1 MGKVLECITDSEEAF
16 IAKQKVFFVATA
28 PLDKDHR
35 VNVSPK
41 APGASVV
48 VIDPHTVAYSDLSGS
63 GAETAA
69 HVMENG
75 RMTILFCN
83 LESGAPKILRLYGTA
98 RFTVKEEVEPSLLRQ
113 FPTEITSSFGF
124 RAIFILKVE
133 RISTSCGYSLPVM
146 AFEKHRKILEEY
158 TEKAGEEGMKDYC
171 LKKNSFSIDGLPSL
185 ALIRNKNTVIVP
197 KHEDGYIHGEVAGA
211 NGATAGANGAT
222 AGAHVAT
229 AGGLKRG
236 RTRSESKIAM
246 LGLGAAVFMAGVV
259 AGAMLIVRY
268 PFLYPRSEAFTEL

>member
-28 PLDKDHR
+28 PLAKDHR

-41 APGASVV
+41 ASGTSVV
-48 VIDPHTVAYSDLSGS
+48 VIDPHTVAYSDLTGS

-98 RFTVKEEVEPSLLRQ
+98 RFTVKEEVEPSLLRR

-146 AFEKHRKILEEY
+146 AFEKHRKILDEY
-158 TEKAGEEGMKDYC
+158 TEKEGEDGMKDYC

-185 ALIRNKNTVIVP
+185 ALIRNKNTAIVP
-197 KHEDGYIHGEVAGA
+197 KHVDGYIYGEVAGS
-211 NGATAGANGAT
+211 NGASDD
-222 AGAHVAT
+222 
-229 AGGLKRG
+229 GLKRG
-236 RTRSESKIAM
+236 MPTPTSRIRSEGKLAP
-246 LGLGAAVFMAGVV
+246 LGIGAAVFVAGAI
-259 AGAMLIVRY
+259 AGAMLIANY
-268 PFLYPRSEAFTEL
+268 PLLYPRSEAFLEL

>member
-1 MGKVLECITDSEEAF
+1 MGKVLECITDSEKNF

-41 APGASVV
+41 APGTSVV
-48 VIDPHTVAYSDLSGS
+48 VIDPHTVAYSDLTGS

-98 RFTVKEEVEPSLLRQ
+98 RFIVKEEVEPSLLRR

-124 RAIFILKVE
+124 RAIFILKLE

-146 AFEKHRKILEEY
+146 AFENHRKILEEY
-158 TEKAGEEGMKDYC
+158 TEKQGKEGMKDYC

-185 ALIRNKNTVIVP
+185 ALIRNNNTVIVP
-197 KHEDGYIHGEVAGA
+197 KHEDGYIYGEVDGT
-211 NGATAGANGAT
+211 NGATG
-222 AGAHVAT
+222 
-229 AGGLKRG
+229 GGLKRG
-236 RTRSESKIAM
+236 VPIPTSITRSEGTIAL
-246 LGLGAAVFMAGVV
+246 LGMGAAVFVAGVV
-259 AGAMLIVRY
+259 AGAMLIVKY

>member
-41 APGASVV
+41 APGTSVV
-48 VIDPHTVAYSDLSGS
+48 VIDPHTVAYSDLTGS
-63 GAETAA
+63 GAESAA

-75 RMTILFCN
+75 RMTIMFCN
-83 LESGAPKILRLYGTA
+83 LEFGAPKILRLYGTA
-98 RFTVKEEVEPSLLRQ
+98 RFTVKEEVDPSLLRR

-146 AFEKHRKILEEY
+146 AFEKHRKVLDQY
-158 TEKAGEEGMKDYC
+158 TEKQGEEGMKDYC

-185 ALIRNKNTVIVP
+185 ALRRNKNTIIVP
-197 KHEDGYIHGEVAGA
+197 KHEAGYIYGEVAEA
-211 NGATAGANGAT
+211 NAGATD
-222 AGAHVAT
+222 
-229 AGGLKRG
+229 GGLKRG
-236 RTRSESKIAM
+236 MPIPTSRTRSEGKIAL
-246 LGLGAAVFMAGVV
+246 LGMGAAVFISGVIG
-259 AGAMLIVRY
+259 GAILIAKY